1 MTMAGAGSSGSPFSG
16 LAGLERLARPVPK
29 IRPGERCEMC
39 GEQVPDEHSHVA
51 DIENRSVMCAC
62 RACYLL
68 FTSRG
73 AAGGKYRAIP
83 DRYRYD
89 PAPGLTDVQW
99 SELQIPVRIAFFFR
113 NSVEDRDVCFYPGP
127 GGAMESL
134 LPLDA
139 WATILADNPEFADL
153 APDVEALLVQRS
165 PSEPGRP
172 GDFEFFGVPIDA
184 CYELVGLVRMNWKG
198 FDGGQEAWRAIDGF
212 FDGLR
217 QRSTVVG
224 GGH

>member
-1 MTMAGAGSSGSPFSG
+1 VTTAGAGSGSPFAK
-16 LAGLERLARPVPK
+16 LAGLERLVRPAPK

-39 GEQVPDEHSHVA
+39 GEPVPDEHSHVA
-51 DIENRSVMCAC
+51 DLENRSVMCAC

-83 DRYRYD
+83 DRYTYD
-89 PAPGLTDVQW
+89 PAPKLTDVQW
-99 SELQIPVRIAFFFR
+99 NELQIPVRIAFFFR
-113 NSVEDRDVCFYPGP
+113 NSTEERDVCFYPGP

-139 WATILADNPEFADL
+139 WSTILADNPAFDDL
-153 APDVEALLVQRS
+153 AADVEALLVQRRAREDGS
-165 PSEPGRP
+165 G
-172 GDFEFFGVPIDA
+172 FEFFGVPIDA

-198 FDGGQEAWRAIDGF
+198 FDGGQEAWNAINGF
-212 FDGLR
+212 FDALR
-217 QRSTVVG
+217 ERGTVVG
-224 GGH
+224 GGG

>member
-1 MTMAGAGSSGSPFSG
+1 MTLDGSGPARSPFGG

-39 GEQVPDEHSHVA
+39 GEPVPDDHSHVA
-51 DIENRSVMCAC
+51 DIQNRSVMCAC

-73 AAGGKYRAIP
+73 ASGGKYRAIP

-99 SELQIPVRIAFFFR
+99 AELQIPVRIAFFFH
-113 NSVEDRDVCFYPGP
+113 NSVEERDVCFYPGP

-139 WATILADNPEFADL
+139 WTTILADNPEFTDL
-153 APDVEALLVQRS
+153 APDVEALLVQRA
-165 PSEPGRP
+165 PKGSEG
-172 GDFEFFGVPIDA
+172 FEFFGVPIDA

-198 FDGGQEAWRAIDGF
+198 FDGGQEAWHAINGF
-212 FDGLR
+212 FERLR
-217 QRSTVVG
+217 ERSTVVG
-224 GGH
+224 GGVS